1 MQKLN
6 GNGDT
11 VSGVSYTVIGTR
23 YDEIITPYQS
33 QFLSGTHVDNILLQD
48 QCSLDDVDH
57 LASQYDSISLRD
69 MLNGLDPAHPVAPSC
84 HPVLPGIG
92 G

>member
-1 MQKLN
+1 M
-6 GNGDT
+6 
-11 VSGVSYTVIGTR
+11 IGTR

-33 QFLSGTHVDNILLQD
+33 QFLSGPHVHNILLQQ

-69 MLNGLDPAHPVAPSC
+69 MLNALDPAAAVAPAC